1 MTAAGPVTVAALQ
14 YCAAGSSA
22 ETLTFLT
29 PMIAAAAGQGAGLV
43 SLPEAATFLAASRR
57 ALEDEAEDEAA
68 SPTLDALRNCAAQH
82 GINLHVGSVFL
93 RRADGRLVNR
103 AVMIGPNG
111 AVRAQYDKI
120 HMFDANVGDG
130 KRYRESD
137 YFAAGDR
144 MVMTDAA
151 GWQLGLSICY
161 DLRFPH
167 LYRQLGLAGAEMI
180 MVPAAFTYPSGRAHW
195 HVLLRAR
202 AIETGCFVV
211 AAAQCGTHAD
221 GRRTYGHAVIIS
233 PWGKVLAEAET
244 DDDAPKAGANDGI
257 ALATLDPE
265 LVAKARDAIPSL
277 ATNPD
282 FSGEN

>member
-1 MTAAGPVTVAALQ
+1 MTASVTVAALQ
-14 YCAAGSSA
+14 YCAAGTSQ
-22 ETLTFLT
+22 ETLAFLL
-29 PMIAAAAGQGAGLV
+29 PMIGEAAEQGARIV
-43 SLPEAATFLAASRR
+43 SLPEAATFLAPNRKV
-57 ALEDEAEDEAA
+57 LEDEAEDESA
-68 SPTLDALRNCAAQH
+68 SPTLDALRTCAAGR
-82 GINLHVGSVFL
+82 GIDLHVGSIFL

-103 AVMIGPNG
+103 AVMISPDGS
-111 AVRAQYDKI
+111 VRAQYDKI

-137 YFAAGDR
+137 HFAAGDS
-144 MVMTDAA
+144 MVLAEA
-151 GWQLGLSICY
+151 CGWQLGLSICY

-233 PWGKVLAEAET
+233 PWGKVVAEVPT
-244 DDDAPKAGANDGI
+244 DDDDTEAGANDGI
-257 ALATLDPE
+257 ALATLDHGM
-265 LVAKARDAIPSL
+265 VAKARDAIPSL
-277 ATNPD
+277 TTNPD
-282 FSGEN
+282 FSRDG

>member
-1 MTAAGPVTVAALQ
+1 MTASGTVTVAALQ
-14 YCAAGSSA
+14 YCAAGTSE
-22 ETLTFLT
+22 ETLTFLL
-29 PMIAAAAGQGAGLV
+29 PMIGEAAEQGAGIV
-43 SLPEAATFLAASRR
+43 SLPEAATFLAPNRK
-57 ALEDEAEDEAA
+57 ALEDEAEDEAK
-68 SPTLDALRNCAAQH
+68 SRTLDALRNCAAAQ
-82 GINLHVGSVFL
+82 GIDLHVGSIFL

-103 AVMIGPNG
+103 AAMIGADG
-111 AVRAQYDKI
+111 SVRALYDKI

-144 MVMTDAA
+144 MVMTESG

-161 DLRFPH
+161 DVRFPH

-233 PWGKVLAEAET
+233 PWGKVVAEVPT
-244 DDDAPKAGANDGI
+244 DDDAAAAGANDGI
-257 ALATLDPE
+257 ALATLDRE
-265 LVAKARDAIPSL
+265 MVAKARDAIPSL
-277 ATNPD
+277 TTNPE
-282 FSGEN
+282 FSRES

>member
-1 MTAAGPVTVAALQ
+1 MTAPGPVTVAALQ
-14 YCAAGSSA
+14 YCAAGTSQ
-22 ETLTFLT
+22 ETLAFLL
-29 PMIAAAAGQGAGLV
+29 PMIAEAAEQGAGLV
-43 SLPEAATFLAASRR
+43 SLPEAATFLAGSRR
-57 ALEDEAEDEAA
+57 ALEEEAEDEGE
-68 SPTLDALRNCAAQH
+68 SPTLDALRGCAARH
-82 GINLHVGSVFL
+82 GIDLHAGSLFL
-93 RRADGRLVNR
+93 RRGDGRLVNR
-103 AVMIGPNG
+103 AVMIGG
-111 AVRAQYDKI
+111 DGSVRAQYDKI

-151 GWQLGLSICY
+151 GWRLGLSICY

-167 LYRQLGLAGAEMI
+167 LYRELGLAGAEMI

-221 GRRTYGHAVIIS
+221 GRRTYGHALIIS
-233 PWGKVLAEAET
+233 PWGKVLAEAPT
-244 DDDAPKAGANDGI
+244 DDDAPQAGANDGI
-257 ALATLDPE
+257 ALATLEHDM
-265 LVAKARDAIPSL
+265 VAKARDAIPSL

-282 FSGEN
+282 FNREG

>member
-1 MTAAGPVTVAALQ
+1 MTAAGPLTVAALQ
-14 YCAAGSSA
+14 YCAAGTT
-22 ETLTFLT
+22 EDTLKFLL
-29 PMIAAAAGQGAGLV
+29 PMIDEAAARGAGLV
-43 SLPEAATFLAASRR
+43 SLPEAATFLAASRE
-57 ALEDEAEDEAA
+57 ALAAEAEDENA
-68 SPTLDALRNCAAQH
+68 SRTLDTLRDRAA
-82 GINLHVGSVFL
+82 GRGLALHVGSIFL

-103 AVMIGPNG
+103 AVMIGPDG
-111 AVRAQYDKI
+111 TLRAQYDKI

-130 KRYRESD
+130 RRYRESD
-137 YFAAGDR
+137 SFAAGDR

-167 LYRQLGLAGAEMI
+167 LYRQLGLAGAEII

-202 AIETGCFVV
+202 AIETGCFII

-221 GRRTYGHAVIIS
+221 GRRTYGHAMIIS
-233 PWGKVLAEAET
+233 PWGTVLAEAPT
-244 DDDAPKAGANDGI
+244 DDDAPQAGANDGI
-257 ALATLDPE
+257 ALATLDHE

-277 ATNPD
+277 TTNPD
-282 FSGEN
+282 FSGKS